1 MLRKFNQINYSLFS
15 KNEIVIHFQLKVGKS
30 YTSKMALP
38 IELWCIIVLYVKDL
52 VKFAHVCQAFDHISD
67 RESEVRMVKVDN
79 WDDYGLNCNA
89 YRQCTE
95 TFNRCRVACSL
106 SAVASARI
114 PIAYPGYYGRECDAI
129 CDIEII
135 CNNNVSHVGM
145 EMGSICV
152 SSEKINGEW
161 DIKHWFT
168 LDKPLLVVCMP
179 LIREYLTMGSKYIYD
194 YESNVTVNWK
204 QIRYRQQKRD
214 RLCKKTQTID
224 YNKCAI
230 TYCDDGRVCTYT
242 YDEYI
247 QLHKDVKVSNS
258 IDFS

>member
-1 MLRKFNQINYSLFS
+1 MKLI
-15 KNEIVIHFQLKVGKS
+15 IHFFIRLAF
-30 YTSKMALP
+30 KMALP

-52 VKFAHVCQAFDHISD
+52 VKFASICQAFDHISA
-67 RESEVRMVKVDN
+67 RESEVRMIKVDDWYN
-79 WDDYGLNCNA
+79 YDLNCDA

-95 TFNRCRVACSL
+95 TFNKRNHYHRYAL

-114 PIAYPGYYGRECDAI
+114 PTSITCGYGRECDAI

-168 LDKPLLVVCMP
+168 LDKPLLVVRMP
-179 LIREYLTMGSKYIYD
+179 FTTEYLNLTTLG
-194 YESNVTVNWK
+194 YEDESTPFGCVTVNWK
-204 QIRYRQQKRD
+204 QIRYRQQKLD
-214 RLCKKTQTID
+214 RLYKKTQTID
-224 YNKCAI
+224 YKKCAI
-230 TYCDDGRVCTYT
+230 MYCDNGAVCTVPYNDC
-242 YDEYI
+242 YR
-247 QLHKDVKVSNS
+247 LHKDVKISNR